1 MVQSTKVQ
9 FPSSSAIGILP
20 SDMVNPLSLSV
31 VIVPLATDV
40 DLDTVAKVM
49 LVVFAAGVGWFL
61 WRHK

>member
-1 MVQSTKVQ
+1 
-9 FPSSSAIGILP
+9 
-20 SDMVNPLSLSV
+20 MVNPLSLSV